1 MRWMSPVFAMLGAL
15 ALAGCDLAAPRSGV
29 PVADGVAM
37 ARFEVRARS
46 TDVVDVRV
54 VFPADASGQ
63 PSAGPHPAVVFVQ
76 GGFVGVERYAWQ
88 AQALARAGYVV
99 AMPRHELDLA
109 FFAIENGDE
118 ARKLLVTPPP
128 GSLLDGLV
136 DGARIAV
143 AGHSLGGVVATKL
156 ALGGDFN
163 ALVLEASYPDS
174 ADVEALKT
182 FTTPSLSLAGA
193 NDCSAPLEKVRS
205 GWDALPSPTALSVV
219 GGMTHYQFTDS
230 DAEDVKRGCASGVSL
245 EDAHARVAASLVGFL
260 DAVNAG
266 AGVGEDALKAV
277 PGAEVTTR

>member
-1 MRWMSPVFAMLGAL
+1 MLGL
-15 ALAGCDLAAPRSGV
+15 ALAGCDLAAPRTGV
-29 PVADGVAM
+29 PVADGAAA

-46 TDVVDVRV
+46 TDVVDVSV
-54 VFPADASGQ
+54 FFPADASGRA
-63 PSAGPHPAVVFVQ
+63 SAGLHPALVFVQ
-76 GGFVGVERYAWQ
+76 GGFVDVERYAWQ

-118 ARKLLVTPPP
+118 ARKLLVAPPP

-136 DGARIAV
+136 DAARISV

-174 ADVEALKT
+174 ADVAALKG
-182 FTTPSLSLAGA
+182 FTTPSISLAGA

-205 GWDALPSPTALSVV
+205 GWDALPSPTALSVLA
-219 GGMTHYQFTDS
+219 GLTHYQFTDS
-230 DAEDVKRGCASGVSL
+230 DAEDVQRGCASGVSL

-266 AGVGEDALKAV
+266 AGVGEAALKAV
-277 PGAEVTTR
+277 PGVEVTTR